1 MYGQSDTGD
10 ITGPHRARKSSCQR
24 LEMGGISYVLLI
36 VVLPPHDLDR
46 MPEKAQLRKP
56 KIDRKEQSIVIL
68 QNERQ

>member
-1 MYGQSDTGD
+1 MYGQSDTGY
-10 ITGPHRARKSSCQR
+10 ITGPHRARKSSCLR

-56 KIDRKEQSIVIL
+56 KIDRKEQSGS
-68 QNERQ
+68 Q

>member
-10 ITGPHRARKSSCQR
+10 IPGPHRTRKSSCQR

-56 KIDRKEQSIVIL
+56 KIDRKEQSGS
-68 QNERQ
+68 Q